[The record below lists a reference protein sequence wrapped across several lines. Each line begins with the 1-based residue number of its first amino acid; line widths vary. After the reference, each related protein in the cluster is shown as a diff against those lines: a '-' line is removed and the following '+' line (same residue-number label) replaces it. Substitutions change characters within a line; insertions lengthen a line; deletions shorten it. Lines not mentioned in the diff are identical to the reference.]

1 MPEEDPI
8 GPNDT
13 DAGGD
18 GDSPNANGHDSSR
31 YTTEHEGSR
40 NESDHEDIQA
50 MPPDDGP
57 DTVLVVEDEE
67 GIANLYSKWLGERY
81 EVRVANTGRE
91 GLDELGEAVD
101 VVLLDRRLPDISGS
115 EVLAEIRRQDLD
127 CQVAMVT
134 AVDPDVDVLEM
145 GFDDY
150 VTKPMTR
157 DDLLSLVADL
167 VARKEYSAAVQ
178 QYFRLVSKRAA
189 LERELV
195 GDLADHPEYDA
206 LCEEIAALENSLGE
220 LVDGFTETDFQ
231 AQFYRFSDEKSA
243 ASD

>member
-1 MPEEDPI
+1 MPEEDPS
-8 GPNDT
+8 GPK
-13 DAGGD
+13 DADASGG
-18 GDSPNANGHDSSR
+18 GDSPNANG
-31 YTTEHEGSR
+31 
-40 NESDHEDIQA
+40 NEELQA
-50 MPPDDGP
+50 MAPDDGP

-67 GIANLYSKWLGERY
+67 GIANLYSEWLGERY

-91 GLDELGEAVD
+91 GLEALDDAVD

-134 AVDPDVDVLEM
+134 AVEPDVDVLEM

-157 DDLLSLVADL
+157 DDLHSLVADL
-167 VARKEYSAAVQ
+167 VARNDYTAAVQ

-206 LCEEIAALENSLGE
+206 LREEIAALENSLGD
-220 LVDGFTETDFQ
+220 LVDGFTETDFH